1 MLLYRTPHGPI
12 VETDGVF
19 TRLTDEWNDLLNR
32 DDLPAYLAAAVTTGT
47 AVSKPEVL
55 LSPVATQEVWA
66 AGVTYFRSR
75 TARMEESK
83 EAGGGSFYD
92 RVYAADR
99 PEIFFKASPHRVAA
113 PGGLMHLRRDSKWM
127 VPEPELT
134 LVITRNGTIIGCTV
148 GNDLSCRD
156 IEGENPL
163 YLPQAK
169 SFRLSA
175 AVGPCI
181 KVQHEPLPAA
191 SGTRM
196 RTCPVGFQSAAAA
209 GAAITAETNASASHI
224 NFFSLPIVI
233 SRAGAPVFTGD
244 TTLAQLKRT
253 PEELAGWLY
262 KDNDFPNGA
271 FLMTGTGIVPGDEF
285 TLALGDEVSITIEG
299 IGTLVNVM
307 G

>member
-1 MLLYRTPHGPI
+1 MLLYRTTNGPTLALNGQHYLI
-12 VETDGVF
+12 NEDWTA
-19 TRLTDEWNDLLNR
+19 LLNR
-32 DDLPAYLAAAVTTGT
+32 DDLPAHLTASALSAAKTDAPT
-47 AVSKPEVL
+47 ASTI
-55 LSPVATQEVWA
+55 LSPVSVQEIWA

-83 EAGGGSFYD
+83 DAGGGSFYD
-92 RVYAADR
+92 RVYEAPR
-99 PEIFFKASPHRVAA
+99 PEIFFKATPHRVAA
-113 PGGLMHLRRDSKWM
+113 PGAAMHLRRDSKWM

-134 LVITRNGTIIGCTV
+134 LVVTRNGKLVGHTV

-181 KVQHEPLPAA
+181 RVTNEALPP
-191 SGTRM
+191 GTF
-196 RTCPVGFQSAAAA
+196 VK
-209 GAAITAETNASASHI
+209 I
-224 NFFSLPIVI
+224 NIK
-233 SRAGAPVFTGD
+233 RAGEVVFSGD
-244 TTLAQLKRT
+244 TALSQLKRT
-253 PEELAGWLY
+253 PEELIGWLF

-271 FLMTGTGIVPGDEF
+271 FLMTGTGIVPPDEF
-285 TLALGDEVSITIEG
+285 TLALGDEVNIEIEG
-299 IGTLVNVM
+299 IGTLTNVM